1 MNFLRFR
8 AAVRGP
14 GRRSVQPPSRA
25 VPLAIIFAA
34 AVGSPSALVAQ
45 AQVSP
50 SLSSVVE
57 ASEPSYR
64 VRDARVF
71 GHSGVLRAM
80 VMAPA
85 SELSPAQME
94 AVRAAAGED
103 ARWQQLMGGTGER
116 LLGAPANEPSAPAH
130 HETHGVLLG
139 EPLRPSGARAP
150 ERAGIWKL
158 SRPAA
163 NGSPS
168 AEPQMVVITQVPFS
182 HKSDGLLNG
191 YRMGRYITEG
201 AGRTD
206 VYAPPLGFVEVT
218 RENQDFFVSQNF
230 QLRQFLTKNQPNVW
244 PKYIALDLRLI
255 DKLELVLQELN
266 AMGVRADRMH
276 VMSGFRTPDYNGPGR
291 GGRAALSRHTYGDAA
306 DVWVDSD
313 RNGYMDDLNGDGVVD
328 LADAQVMLRAVDRV
342 EAKYPELVGG
352 AGLYVATGA
361 HGPYIHIDV
370 RGSHSRW

>member
-1 MNFLRFR
+1 MNLRKLR
-8 AAVRGP
+8 SAVLDPLGNP
-14 GRRSVQPPSRA
+14 KQPLSRC
-25 VPLAIIFAA
+25 VPLACVIMAA
-34 AVGSPSALVAQ
+34 FTAPAGLVAQ
-45 AQVSP
+45 AAVSP
-50 SLSSVVE
+50 TVSSLLDW
-57 ASEPSYR
+57 SEPSYR
-64 VRDARVF
+64 TRDARVF
-71 GHSGVLRAM
+71 GHSGVLRAIL
-80 VMAPA
+80 VAPA
-85 SELSPAQME
+85 SELSSAQLE
-94 AVRAAAGED
+94 AVRAGGTEG
-103 ARWQQLMGGTGER
+103 ARWQELMGRAGER
-116 LLGAPANEPSAPAH
+116 LLGAPAPGPAAPHPYDAN
-130 HETHGVLLG
+130 GALLG
-139 EPLRPSGARAP
+139 DPVRSAGPWAP
-150 ERAGIWKL
+150 DRAGIWKL
-158 SRPAA
+158 TQPAA

-168 AEPQMVVITQVPFS
+168 ADPQMVVITQVPFAQ
-182 HKSDGLLNG
+182 KSGGILNG

-201 AGRTD
+201 SGRTD
-206 VYAPPLGFVEVT
+206 VYAPPVGFVEVT
-218 RENQDFFVSQNF
+218 RENQDFYVSENF

-313 RNGYMDDLNGDGVVD
+313 GNGYMDDLNGDGVVD

-342 EAKYPELVGG
+342 EARYPELLGG